1 MPEEVQALPSHDPT
15 LATVRGGKLG
25 AAWRV
30 FMATRLDGRQLAAA
44 IEARLAA
51 TIAERLPKIGRPP
64 GLAVLRVGDD
74 PASGVY
80 VANKEKACARVGI
93 TSLGAHLPAATS
105 AAQVLSTIQQLNA
118 DPAVDGIL
126 LQLPVPAGLDERPLL
141 AAIDPEKDADGLHT
155 LNLGRLLKG
164 EPGPRSC
171 TPAGVMALLAAAG
184 VELAGKRAVVVG
196 RSILVG
202 QPMALMLQAAQA
214 TVSIAHSRTTDLPAL
229 TREADVLV
237 VAAGKPRM
245 IGAEHVKP
253 GAVVVDVGI
262 HRLEPEPGAGPD
274 AMVRL
279 CGDVRYEE
287 VEPIAS
293 AITPVPGGV
302 GPMTVT
308 LLLVNTV
315 VAWCRHRGVAH
326 GLGDLVP

>member
-1 MPEEVQALPSHDPT
+1 
-15 LATVRGGKLG
+15 
-25 AAWRV
+25 
-30 FMATRLDGRQLAAA
+30 MATRLDGRQLAAQ
-44 IEARLAA
+44 IEQRLQAVV
-51 TIAERLPKIGRPP
+51 AERLARAGRPP

-80 VANKEKACARVGI
+80 VANKEKACTRIGI
-93 TSLGAHLPAATS
+93 TNLGAHLSADTPAAE
-105 AAQVLSTIQQLNA
+105 VLATIQRLNA

-126 LQLPVPAGLDERPLL
+126 LQLPLPHGLDEQPLL

-184 VELAGKRAVVVG
+184 VDLSGKRAVVVG

-202 QPMALMLQAAQA
+202 QPMALMLQAADA
-214 TVSIAHSRTTDLPAL
+214 TVSIAHSRTADLAQL
-229 TREADVLV
+229 TRQADVLV
-237 VAAGKPRM
+237 VAAGRPRM
-245 IGAEHVKP
+245 VGAEHVKP

-262 HRLEPEPGAGPD
+262 HRLQPDPAAGPE
-274 AMVRL
+274 AKARL
-279 CGDVRYEE
+279 CGDVRFEE
-287 VEPIAS
+287 VEPIAQ

-315 VAWCRHRGVAH
+315 ASWCQRC
-326 GLGDLVP
+326 GLDQPLADLLR

>member
-1 MPEEVQALPSHDPT
+1 
-15 LATVRGGKLG
+15 
-25 AAWRV
+25 
-30 FMATRLDGRQLAAA
+30 MATRLDGKQLAAA
-44 IEARLAA
+44 IEERLRT
-51 TIAERLPKIGRPP
+51 TIAGAQAAIGRPP

-93 TSLGAHLPAATS
+93 TSLGAHLGAGTPAAEVL
-105 AAQVLSTIQQLNA
+105 AAVQRLNA
-118 DPAVDGIL
+118 DPACDGIL
-126 LQLPVPAGLDERPLL
+126 LQLPLPAGLDEGPLL
-141 AAIDPEKDADGLHT
+141 LAIDPEKDADGLHT

-202 QPMALMLQAAQA
+202 QPMALMLQAANA
-214 TVSIAHSRTTDLPAL
+214 TVSVAHSRTADLAAL
-229 TREADVLV
+229 TRQAEVLV
-237 VAAGKPRM
+237 VAAGRPRM
-245 IGAEHVKP
+245 IGAEHVQP

-262 HRLEPEPGAGPD
+262 HRTDSG
-274 AMVRL
+274 L
-279 CGDVRYEE
+279 CGDVRFEE

-293 AITPVPGGV
+293 AISPVPGGV

-308 LLLVNTV
+308 MLLVNTV
-315 VAWCRHRGVAH
+315 VAWCRRHGVEH
-326 GLGDLVP
+326 DLGDLVP

>member
-1 MPEEVQALPSHDPT
+1 M
-15 LATVRGGKLG
+15 
-25 AAWRV
+25 AA
-30 FMATRLDGRQLAAA
+30 RLDGRLLAGQ
-44 IEARLAA
+44 IEARLTH
-51 TIAERLPKIGRPP
+51 TIAERLAAVGRPP

-93 TSLGAHLPAATS
+93 TSMGAHLPADTP
-105 AAQVLSTIQQLNA
+105 AAEVLAAVQRLNA
-118 DPAVDGIL
+118 DPACDGIL
-126 LQLPVPAGLDERPLL
+126 LQLPLPAGLAEGPLL
-141 AAIDPEKDADGLHT
+141 LAIDPDKDADGLHT

-171 TPAGVMALLAAAG
+171 TPAGVMALLADGG

-202 QPMALMLQAAQA
+202 QPMALMLQAANA
-214 TVSIAHSRTTDLPAL
+214 TVSVAHSRTGDLAAL

-245 IGAEHVKP
+245 IGAEHVQP

-262 HRLEPEPGAGPD
+262 HRTDAG
-274 AMVRL
+274 L
-279 CGDVRYEE
+279 CGDVRFEE

-308 LLLVNTV
+308 MLLVNTV
-315 VAWCRHRGVAH
+315 VAWCRRHGVEHDLA
-326 GLGDLVP
+326 DLVP

>member
-1 MPEEVQALPSHDPT
+1 MAAL
-15 LATVRGGKLG
+15 
-25 AAWRV
+25 
-30 FMATRLDGRQLAAA
+30 LDGRALAAE
-44 IEARLAA
+44 IEQRLQTLIGEGLA
-51 TIAERLPKIGRPP
+51 TAGRPP

-80 VANKEKACARVGI
+80 VANKEKACSRVGI
-93 TSLGAHLPAATS
+93 TNHGAHLPADTP
-105 AAQVLSTIQQLNA
+105 AAAVLATIQRLNA

-126 LQLPVPAGLDERPLL
+126 LQLPLPAGLEEGPLL
-141 AAIDPEKDADGLHT
+141 AAIDPQKDADGLHT

-184 VELAGKRAVVVG
+184 VELAGKRAVVIG

-202 QPMALMLQAAQA
+202 QPMALMLQAADA
-214 TVSIAHSRTTDLPAL
+214 TVTVAHSRTTDLAAL
-229 TREADVLV
+229 TQQADVLV
-237 VAAGKPRM
+237 VAAGRPRL
-245 IGAEHVKP
+245 IGADHIKP

-262 HRLEPEPGAGPD
+262 HRKPEGG
-274 AMVRL
+274 L
-279 CGDVRYEE
+279 CGDVRFEE

-308 LLLVNTV
+308 MLLVNTV
-315 VAWCRHRGVAH
+315 ASWCQRCGVEMPLA
-326 GLGDLVP
+326 DLLP

>member
-1 MPEEVQALPSHDPT
+1 
-15 LATVRGGKLG
+15 
-25 AAWRV
+25 
-30 FMATRLDGRQLAAA
+30 MAKRLDGKQLAAA
-44 IEARLAA
+44 IE
-51 TIAERLPKIGRPP
+51 ERLRTTIVGAQAAIGRPP

-93 TSLGAHLPAATS
+93 TSLGAHLPAGTPAVEVL
-105 AAQVLSTIQQLNA
+105 AAVQRLNA
-118 DPAVDGIL
+118 DPGCDGIL
-126 LQLPVPAGLDERPLL
+126 LQLPLPAGLNEGPLL
-141 AAIDPEKDADGLHT
+141 LAIDPEKDADGLHT

-202 QPMALMLQAAQA
+202 QPMALMLQAANA
-214 TVSIAHSRTTDLPAL
+214 TVSVAHSRTADLAAL
-229 TREADVLV
+229 TRQAEVLV

-245 IGAEHVKP
+245 IGAEHVQP

-262 HRLEPEPGAGPD
+262 HRTDSG
-274 AMVRL
+274 L
-279 CGDVRYEE
+279 CGDVRFEE

-293 AITPVPGGV
+293 AISPVPGGV

-308 LLLVNTV
+308 MLLVNTV
-315 VAWCRHRGVAH
+315 VAWCRRHGVEH
-326 GLGDLVP
+326 DLGDLVP